1 MPFCSWSS
9 CFQNLEREE
18 NKVNLVSFVYH
29 LLSTG
34 QAMMN
39 FEGLHDLFIILK
51 VKHIL
56 KKRWSDF
63 VGWDIAKSMNGLLW
77 ESIQNVIVAAD
88 FLSISV
94 YEVTTIDNAS

>member
-1 MPFCSWSS
+1 
-9 CFQNLEREE
+9 
-18 NKVNLVSFVYH
+18 
-29 LLSTG
+29 
-34 QAMMN
+34 MMN